1 MAYTCKLYADGL
13 SKTFSFDTL
22 LSAEIWACKHAR
34 VFHGIRYDVTIF
46 DEFENIIKIILG
58 VQ

>member
-1 MAYTCKLYADGL
+1 MCKLYADGL
-13 SKTFSFDTL
+13 SKTFSFETL

-34 VFHGIRYDVTIF
+34 VFRGTQYDVTIF